1 MSGGEG
7 EALRRS
13 KKREH
18 DTGKN
23 PKNRAA
29 TLKAMRTSM
38 RIEQVA
44 IRE

>member
-23 PKNRAA
+23 PNNRRGQSRSPSESSD
-29 TLKAMRTSM
+29 LDL
-38 RIEQVA
+38 
-44 IRE
+44 